1 MTNEYCIRCTH
12 QFRGEI
18 KYFLLGGYYC
28 ESCMIT
34 IENDP
39 SFPVN
44 VKHLQALAS
53 LNQIES

>member
-12 QFRGEI
+12 EFKAEI

-28 ESCMIT
+28 VSCMDT

-39 SFPVN
+39 SFPIN
-44 VKHLQALAS
+44 VKQLQALAS
-53 LNQIES
+53 LTQIEN